1 MSCPHLPEYAP
12 FTPKDHP
19 DDTARWSTW
28 FEGFDAMVGAM
39 NVQEDCEASEED
51 KRPASKQWYR
61 LFIHYIGED
70 CRKLLKQLENNGAA
84 NKDYAMAHT
93 ALTKHFSP
101 ALNRIYQLNVL
112 SEQIQNTGESMDSFY
127 HRVKEKIDAMKLTE
141 LLKENIIELMT
152 MSQLVN
158 NCTDISAKRKAIKD
172 NQSLKEFL
180 ASARAFERTEQQM
193 KQMETR
199 PVHVISKGGK
209 SNSYKSTTKEPTN
222 CGACGYAHLYGK
234 CPARGQDCA
243 KCGRKHHFAKVCRNQ
258 PKDRKHTFQRGKN
271 VNSLDSSNSFPLA
284 ATDGDYSADNTYE
297 EVLYC
302 DLLHVGELSTGGKW
316 EEHIKVEGHQILFK
330 LDTGA
335 QANTLPLRDLQK
347 IHTQPMLSRTKVVLK
362 PFGGGANIK
371 PLGTIKL
378 RCKVNGKQQRLL
390 FYIVNTESATT
401 AAILGQDACEDLKLI
416 QRINVNKLEAA
427 RGQ

>member
-1 MSCPHLPEYAP
+1 MSVALPEYAP

-141 LLKENIIELMT
+141 LSKENIIELMT

-234 CPARGQDCA
+234 GKDYLVVVDYFSKYPELSPLKDKTASTIIMKLKSIFARHGIPGILMSDNMPYA
-243 KCGRKHHFAKVCRNQ
+243 SSEFRTFAKEWGIELHTSSPLYPQPSTAGIQEYPSHWISAQPGTDAYEQESKVQTTIHNQ
-258 PKDRKHTFQRGKN
+258 IP
-271 VNSLDSSNSFPLA
+271 
-284 ATDGDYSADNTYE
+284 
-297 EVLYC
+297 
-302 DLLHVGELSTGGKW
+302 ST
-316 EEHIKVEGHQILFK
+316 
-330 LDTGA
+330 
-335 QANTLPLRDLQK
+335 
-347 IHTQPMLSRTKVVLK
+347 
-362 PFGGGANIK
+362 
-371 PLGTIKL
+371 
-378 RCKVNGKQQRLL
+378 
-390 FYIVNTESATT
+390 
-401 AAILGQDACEDLKLI
+401 
-416 QRINVNKLEAA
+416 
-427 RGQ
+427 